1 MARLVFSGIMDRY
14 PNLKFITHHMGGM
27 AAYFEG
33 RVGPGWEVLG
43 ARTSDE
49 DYSQVL
55 ANLKHPHT
63 DYFKMFYADTALFG
77 GKAGTV
83 CGLDYYGADH
93 VVFASDMPFEP
104 VPGQYMRSTI
114 DILDSLDIS
123 EEDRAK
129 IYYGN
134 AEKMLRL

>member
-1 MARLVFSGIMDRY
+1 
-14 PNLKFITHHMGGM
+14 MGGM

-49 DYSQVL
+49 DYNEVL
-55 ANLKHPHT
+55 TNLKHPHT
-63 DYFKMFYADTALFG
+63 DYFKMFYADTALFSG
-77 GKAGTV
+77 RAGTV

-93 VVFASDMPFEP
+93 VVFASDMAFEP

-114 DILDSLDIS
+114 EILDSLDIS
-123 EEDRAK
+123 EDDRAK
-129 IYYGN
+129 IYHGN
-134 AEKMLRL
+134 AERILRL

>member
-1 MARLVFSGIMDRY
+1 
-14 PNLKFITHHMGGM
+14 MGGM

-49 DYSQVL
+49 DYSEVL
-55 ANLKHPHT
+55 SNLKHPHT

-77 GKAGTV
+77 GRAGTV

-93 VVFASDMPFEP
+93 VVFASDMAFEP
-104 VPGQYMRSTI
+104 STCEAPLKFWTVSI
-114 DILDSLDIS
+114 FP
-123 EEDRAK
+123 
-129 IYYGN
+129 
-134 AEKMLRL
+134 KMIGLRFITATQREYSDYRLGL